1 MAKVRE
7 RYNAG
12 SPKHAGELRPE
23 FLKIQRALK
32 LVTASLGEVAA
43 AATVPVTDLTTLT
56 LTGNAALTLDTEG
69 VMSGDTG
76 FLEVTQDA
84 IGGRVPTWPGAL
96 AAVAP
101 AAAAAARTM
110 YFCVFNGTAWVLSV
124 HASNY

>member
-7 RYNAG
+7 RFNAG
-12 SPKHAGELRPE
+12 SPKNPADMRHEL
-23 FLKIQRALK
+23 LNLQRALK
-32 LVTASLGEVAA
+32 LATFAVGSVATS
-43 AATVPVTDLTTLT
+43 ATVPVSDLTTLT

-69 VMSGDTG
+69 ALTGDAG

-84 IGGRVPTWPGAL
+84 TGGRVPTWPNVL

-101 AAAAAARTM
+101 AAAANARTM
-110 YFCVFNGTAWVLSV
+110 YHCKYNGTAWVLSV